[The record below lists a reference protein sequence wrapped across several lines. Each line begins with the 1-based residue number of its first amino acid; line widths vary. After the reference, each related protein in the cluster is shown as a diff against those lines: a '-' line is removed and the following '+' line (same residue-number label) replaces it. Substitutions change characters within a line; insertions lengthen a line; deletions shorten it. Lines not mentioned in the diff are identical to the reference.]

1 MTNRVT
7 IKLTANFERNLADI
21 EQFLTEAEAPQAFD
35 GLIDE
40 LLGTVLPNLERFPE
54 LGRPF
59 FNRAVGSAE
68 ATNAT
73 AALKAKLA
81 DLVDT
86 SLTSLREYVMS
97 HYLVLYVSVTSPRR
111 WSVMRPSRSMP
122 SFLAGSKYLLHWE
135 PTTPTGPCWW
145 SAMVRRGCTLWW
157 KRKAAC
163 SRTICLTWR
172 AERSN
177 AVRRTL
183 RRWRWGKI
191 QRSIASSRMWMG
203 C

>member
-21 EQFLTEAEAPQAFD
+21 EQFLNEAQAPQAFD

-59 FNRAVGSAE
+59 FTRSVGSAE
-68 ATNAT
+68 ATNAI

-97 HYLVLYVSVTSPRR
+97 HYLVLYVQVEDTLFLLSIKHHKQL
-111 WSVMRPSRSMP
+111 
-122 SFLAGSKYLLHWE
+122 SFDFEGHWGGS
-135 PTTPTGPCWW
+135 
-145 SAMVRRGCTLWW
+145 A
-157 KRKAAC
+157 
-163 SRTICLTWR
+163 
-172 AERSN
+172 
-177 AVRRTL
+177 
-183 RRWRWGKI
+183 
-191 QRSIASSRMWMG
+191 
-203 C
+203 

>member
-1 MTNRVT
+1 MTNRVP

-97 HYLVLYVSVTSPRR
+97 HYLVLYVQVEDTLFRCRSSTTNNCHSTSRGIGE
-111 WSVMRPSRSMP
+111 
-122 SFLAGSKYLLHWE
+122 A
-135 PTTPTGPCWW
+135 
-145 SAMVRRGCTLWW
+145 VR
-157 KRKAAC
+157 
-163 SRTICLTWR
+163 
-172 AERSN
+172 ERSKKN
-177 AVRRTL
+177 
-183 RRWRWGKI
+183 
-191 QRSIASSRMWMG
+191 QRG
-203 C
+203 VE

>member
-21 EQFLTEAEAPQAFD
+21 EQFLNEAQAPQAFD

-59 FNRAVGSAE
+59 FNRVVGSAE

-97 HYLVLYVSVTSPRR
+97 HYLVLYVQVEDTLFLLSIKHHKQL
-111 WSVMRPSRSMP
+111 
-122 SFLAGSKYLLHWE
+122 SFDFEGHWGGS
-135 PTTPTGPCWW
+135 
-145 SAMVRRGCTLWW
+145 A
-157 KRKAAC
+157 
-163 SRTICLTWR
+163 
-172 AERSN
+172 
-177 AVRRTL
+177 
-183 RRWRWGKI
+183 
-191 QRSIASSRMWMG
+191 
-203 C
+203 

>member
-1 MTNRVT
+1 MLRV
-7 IKLTANFERNLADI
+7 LHLSQPD
-21 EQFLTEAEAPQAFD
+21 QAFD

-97 HYLVLYVSVTSPRR
+97 HYLVLYVQVEDTLFLLSIKHHKQL
-111 WSVMRPSRSMP
+111 
-122 SFLAGSKYLLHWE
+122 SFDFEGHWGGS
-135 PTTPTGPCWW
+135 
-145 SAMVRRGCTLWW
+145 A
-157 KRKAAC
+157 
-163 SRTICLTWR
+163 
-172 AERSN
+172 
-177 AVRRTL
+177 
-183 RRWRWGKI
+183 
-191 QRSIASSRMWMG
+191 
-203 C
+203 

>member
-1 MTNRVT
+1 MTNSVT

-73 AALKAKLA
+73 AALKSKLA
-81 DLVDT
+81 ALVGT
-86 SLTSLREYVMS
+86 SVTSLREYVMS
-97 HYLVLYVSVTSPRR
+97 HYLVLYVQVEDTLFLLSIKHHKQL
-111 WSVMRPSRSMP
+111 
-122 SFLAGSKYLLHWE
+122 SFDFEGHWGGS
-135 PTTPTGPCWW
+135 
-145 SAMVRRGCTLWW
+145 A
-157 KRKAAC
+157 
-163 SRTICLTWR
+163 
-172 AERSN
+172 
-177 AVRRTL
+177 
-183 RRWRWGKI
+183 
-191 QRSIASSRMWMG
+191 
-203 C
+203 